1 MPRSLCATTPV
12 KALSATESSSL
23 SGSTDPGGISQVG
36 CVYTAQGFEFDYVGV
51 IFGTDLRYDPRSDSW
66 VCDRSKSH
74 DNGVK
79 IAATED
85 DFLRLVKNVYRV
97 LLTRGMKGCY
107 VYFLDEDTRSFFESR
122 IQHK

>member
-1 MPRSLCATTPV
+1 MGTPGFV
-12 KALSATESSSL
+12 PKLSKSHRPLVQLA
-23 SGSTDPGGISQVG
+23 G
-36 CVYTAQGFEFDYVGV
+36 
-51 IFGTDLRYDPRSDSW
+51 LRYDPRSNSW